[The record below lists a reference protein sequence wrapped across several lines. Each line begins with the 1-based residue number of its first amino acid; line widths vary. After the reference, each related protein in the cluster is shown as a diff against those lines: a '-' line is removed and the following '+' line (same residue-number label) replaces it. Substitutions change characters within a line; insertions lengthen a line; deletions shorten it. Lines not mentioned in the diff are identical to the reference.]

1 MDEVTPRD
9 ALLFALLH
17 ILTEAVW

>member
-17 ILTEAVW
+17 ILPEAVW